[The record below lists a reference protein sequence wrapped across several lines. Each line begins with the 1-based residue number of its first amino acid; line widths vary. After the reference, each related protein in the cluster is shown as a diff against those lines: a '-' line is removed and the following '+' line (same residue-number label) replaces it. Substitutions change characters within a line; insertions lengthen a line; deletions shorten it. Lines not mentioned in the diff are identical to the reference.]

1 MVRIRRMEEKDLD
14 AVAGIEAESFSMPWS
29 REAFEDTLVMEH
41 YRYFVAEE
49 NESIL
54 GYCGF
59 LFAADEGEIPNVCVA
74 AAARRRGIG
83 KLLMNALCKEAKNCG
98 VTSLFLEVRLSNVAA
113 RGLYRLCGFEEIGIR
128 KGFYEL
134 PKEDAVLMQ
143 RRI

>member
-1 MVRIRRMEEKDLD
+1 MEEKDLD

-29 REAFEDTLVMEH
+29 RGAFEDTLAMEH

-49 NESIL
+49 NEKIL

-74 AAARRRGIG
+74 ATARRRGIG
-83 KLLMNALCKEAKNCG
+83 KMLMDVLCEEARECG
-98 VTSLFLEVRLSNVAA
+98 ITSLFLEVRQSNTAA
-113 RGLYRLCGFEEIGIR
+113 RGLYRLSGFEEIGIR

-134 PKEDAVLMQ
+134 PKEDAVLMM

>member
-29 REAFEDTLVMEH
+29 RGAFEDTLAMEH

-49 NESIL
+49 NEKIL

-83 KLLMNALCKEAKNCG
+83 KLLMDARWGEAG
-98 VTSLFLEVRLSNVAA
+98 GGGITSLFLEVRQSNTAA
-113 RGLYRLCGFEEIGIR
+113 RRLYRLSGFEEIGIR

-134 PKEDAVLMQ
+134 PKEDAVLMM